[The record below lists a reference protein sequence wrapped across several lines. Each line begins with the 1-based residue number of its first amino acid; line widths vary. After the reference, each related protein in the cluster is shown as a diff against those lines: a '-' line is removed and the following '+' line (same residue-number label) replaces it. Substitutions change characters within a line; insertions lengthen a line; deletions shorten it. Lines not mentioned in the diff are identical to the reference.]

1 MLRENR
7 KCYQGK
13 FPLTLRP
20 RVKFPLSW
28 RPRVEKARC
37 CAELVTLINKDC
49 KFAQCWQTRIYV
61 KREF

>member
-28 RPRVEKARC
+28 RPWVGKARC
-37 CAELVTLINKDC
+37 WAELVTLINKDC
-49 KFAQCWQTRIYV
+49 KFPQCWQTRRYV
-61 KREF
+61 KRKF